1 MKVGAEERSEVRSCL
16 GHNEVIDVEE
26 LCDAVERGFAARV
39 AGMRPGLEG
48 CFFGGDPGDDVS
60 GFVFAH

>member
-1 MKVGAEERSEVRSCL
+1 MEVGAEEGGEVGSSL
-16 GHNEVIDVEE
+16 GDNKVIDVEE